1 MVDCMFA
8 KSVNF
13 DYTREKQE
21 KTREKEERFV
31 LAHNF
36 RDFGP

>member
-21 KTREKEERFV
+21 KEERFV

>member
-21 KTREKEERFV
+21 NEERFV
-31 LAHNF
+31 LVHNF